1 MLLLLLFIVVHFLL
15 ARNIPVYCE
24 GVQED
29 SWQDHRPCPV
39 EALVQCLS
47 EGRGEIWSRSE

>member
-1 MLLLLLFIVVHFLL
+1 MLLLLFIVVHFLL
-15 ARNIPVYCE
+15 AGNIPVYCE

-47 EGRGEIWSRSE
+47 EGRGKIWGRSE